1 MKFKGGRLARK
12 SLSSQKRVQPQL
24 YHPTMVN
31 FCLEE
36 LHLRRILLFFLS
48 KSKALTLL
56 YGNATPNVVRT
67 SIQPSVP
74 CLIGNMMIDLVKGC
88 VVLLY

>member
-36 LHLRRILLFFLS
+36 LHLRRILFFFFCP
-48 KSKALTLL
+48 KAKLL
-56 YGNATPNVVRT
+56 
-67 SIQPSVP
+67 PSFMEMLPQMLLELAYNPVY
-74 CLIGNMMIDLVKGC
+74 LVS
-88 VVLLY
+88 LEI